1 MPAGFY
7 TLSAS
12 SFPTPPLMI
21 EGLAAYV
28 LSCVWSRSCIR
39 FSRYE
44 LKRLELALETREVLA
59 EVSLFDQ
66 DPVP

>member
-1 MPAGFY
+1 
-7 TLSAS
+7 
-12 SFPTPPLMI
+12 MI